1 MSHGQLPRQSCP
13 KCDRCLIAFAEMR
26 NREHRKNLKKFDPM
40 EKLSL
45 HIPLTWV
52 SSQEYNDFKSYL
64 PACTGKILASVD
76 YLTQFVKAGITFN
89 AWYKNFYLSLSSLTH
104 EIS

>member
-1 MSHGQLPRQSCP
+1 MDLGSIPPAALYKGGT
-13 KCDRCLIAFAEMR
+13 DRR
-26 NREHRKNLKKFDPM
+26 GDLKVFNTY
-40 EKLSL
+40 LL
-45 HIPLTWV
+45 N
-52 SSQEYNDFKSYL
+52 SQEYNDFKSYL

-104 EIS
+104 EFS